1 MKYHVQKALDK
12 LKKLQDE
19 TTNVSIGAAIE
30 SAGWFF
36 RKDFQGVIDDLE
48 TAIAVI
54 ETENDH
60 VG

>member
-12 LKKLQDE
+12 LRKLQDE
-19 TTNVSIGAAIE
+19 TTNVSIGAAME

-36 RKDFQGVIDDLE
+36 KQDFQEVIDDLE
-48 TAIAVI
+48 TAVAVV
-54 ETENDH
+54 ETKNDH